1 MRIPEWIVDGL
12 TQRKKNKHL
21 LHFLS
26 DRGIVTICEEAQCP
40 NIGTCFDR
48 KTATFLIMG
57 STCMRNCA
65 FCAVT
70 SGEPE
75 SLDEREPE
83 QIAEA
88 VEMLGIRHAVI
99 TSVTRDDLEDKGAGH
114 FISTIRS
121 IREKNS
127 GVTIEVLVPDFD
139 GSTAAIDRIID
150 EKPDVI
156 NHNIETAKDLYTEV
170 RPEADYHR
178 SLALLARVAHKG
190 NTIVSKSG
198 MMVGLGETAE
208 QVYETMDDLLGS
220 GVQLFTI
227 GQYLRP
233 TTRHHDVKRYV
244 PPDEFEKYREVALKK
259 GFIGVASGPFIR
271 SSFGAESLYRDA
283 KRRIGETEN
292 RRNGESGTTRM
303 KDKG

>member
-12 TQRKKNKHL
+12 TERKKNKHL

-26 DRGIVTICEEAQCP
+26 DKGIVTICEEAQCP

-57 STCMRNCA
+57 STCTRNCT

-70 SGEPE
+70 SGEPI

-83 QIAEA
+83 RIAKT

-121 IREKNS
+121 IRERNS

-170 RPEADYHR
+170 RPGADYHR
-178 SLALLARVAHKG
+178 SLALLARVAHEAD
-190 NTIVSKSG
+190 TIVSKSG

-208 QVYETMDDLLGS
+208 QVYTTMDDLLDA

-233 TTRHHDVKRYV
+233 TSRHHDVKRYV

-259 GFIGVASGPFIR
+259 GFIGVASGPFVR
-271 SSFGAESLYRDA
+271 SSFRAQEIYREVCNRISYE
-283 KRRIGETEN
+283 RRRTGN
-292 RRNGESGTTRM
+292 RREGEGESYGM
-303 KDKG
+303 